1 MVNSVAGGGTLLTF
15 PALLWTGFTPVIA
28 NATSTVALWPGQL
41 SSLLGYRKEIGQNR
55 TAIVRLAIPSL
66 LGGTLGAWLLL
77 HTPHSIFNHIVP
89 YLILLATALF
99 MVQEPLARRQRAR
112 AEKAQTAQ
120 ANGDTV
126 LDNSSLAVPTLN
138 SSASGDVSSTA
149 AVASGGTSAPTA
161 LEGDPSPSAWAGI
174 IVFQFL
180 VAIYGGY
187 FGAGIGI
194 MMLATL
200 GYMGFTNIH
209 RMNGL
214 KNINGLC
221 INAVASLLFI
231 TSGQVKWHIAL
242 LMAAGSIIGGYSG
255 AGTARRIGQRN
266 VRRVIIAI
274 GLALALWLLKDSLQA
289 KHGGEPP
296 KHASDRSAIRMLNV
310 WTLEIRKFLRRNE
323 HMVTTSGLEYEDVQ
337 EGTGPSPTKGQ
348 TALVH
353 YVGTLTNGKKFDSSR
368 DRGKP
373 FAFRVGVGQVI
384 AGWDE
389 GVGSMKVGGIR
400 KLIIPSALG
409 YGAAGAGS
417 DIPPHATL
425 LFEVELIEIK

>member
-112 AEKAQTAQ
+112 AEKAQIAQ
-120 ANGDTV
+120 ETGNTV
-126 LDNSSLAVPTLN
+126 FDASAPSAAVAVN

-149 AVASGGTSAPTA
+149 AVASGGTSSPTTS
-161 LEGDPSPSAWAGI
+161 EGDPSPSAWAGI

-266 VRRVIIAI
+266 VRRVIIGI

-289 KHGGEPP
+289 KQGGEPP
-296 KHASDRSAIRMLNV
+296 KHASDRSAI
-310 WTLEIRKFLRRNE
+310 
-323 HMVTTSGLEYEDVQ
+323 
-337 EGTGPSPTKGQ
+337 
-348 TALVH
+348 
-353 YVGTLTNGKKFDSSR
+353 
-368 DRGKP
+368 
-373 FAFRVGVGQVI
+373 
-384 AGWDE
+384 
-389 GVGSMKVGGIR
+389 GI
-400 KLIIPSALG
+400 S
-409 YGAAGAGS
+409 
-417 DIPPHATL
+417 T
-425 LFEVELIEIK
+425 V